1 MSQVNQTFLNNI
13 DEQKVADLLDQTNVN
28 VKYFTE
34 VSDQVVKS
42 YTGDLD
48 SLMQD
53 LYTVVTQQDA
63 PSTDVL
69 ERYYLELTGLLYFMG
84 ERLEKLGVQEDISKS
99 AAKEVYNKAYLNNQI
114 KDVDKKNK
122 TTVAENQAVAEENS
136 KYEATVN
143 TIYSRAY
150 KQVRYKIDAAYE
162 MINTL
167 RKIITKRMNEDQTG
181 SFNPKTNFGG
191 SH

>member
-1 MSQVNQTFLNNI
+1 MNQTFLNNI

-28 VKYFTE
+28 VRYFTE

-167 RKIITKRMNEDQTG
+167 RKIITKRMNEDQAG

-191 SH
+191 SY